1 DFTHAR
7 MVVFAGKPQVP
18 EQVVETDEH
27 HVDPIDCD
35 DLIDLRERRR
45 ALELYDDHG
54 GGVERGMHFRRREG
68 AEMEMREPAGI
79 RSLAERTEF
88 GSLEDGSGVLRRA
101 DMRRDH
107 AECAA
112 VEHAGNVVWRVGGNA
127 HERRDTCL
135 ERGYADLA
143 ASLE

>member
-1 DFTHAR
+1 
-7 MVVFAGKPQVP
+7 MIVFAGNAQVP
-18 EQVVETDEH
+18 EQVIETDEH

-35 DLIDLRERRR
+35 DLIGLRERRG

-54 GGVERGMHFRRREG
+54 GVVERGIGFRRREG
-68 AEMEMREPAGI
+68 AEMKMREPART
-79 RSLAERTEF
+79 RSLAERREF
-88 GSLEDGSGVLRRA
+88 SGLDNGSGVLRRA

-112 VEHAGNVVWRVGGNA
+112 VEHGGNVIWRVGGNA
-127 HERRDTCL
+127 HERRDSCL
-135 ERGYADLA
+135 ERGHADLA